1 MGIGSSR
8 SSTNQM
14 SVVATVMRVL
24 GVCLQFHRRQVTPS
38 SSRQTTSPA
47 STISSAD
54 CPSRVVSKDSLPAAR
69 TNRGGPAY
77 ADRSSPPTGTAC
89 VTLTAL

>member
-14 SVVATVMRVL
+14 AVVATLMRVL

-38 SSRQTTSPA
+38 SSRQTTSPGLYHLERGLPVA
-47 STISSAD
+47 GCLERLVAD
-54 CPSRVVSKDSLPAAR
+54 CPHQPRRASVR
-69 TNRGGPAY
+69 
-77 ADRSSPPTGTAC
+77 
-89 VTLTAL
+89 